1 MLVLRGPSKYKKKDR
16 QFYNLKAADII
27 EAYIDMSGT
36 IYPLE
41 ENRLII
47 ERYDTYINIYHTFS
61 YFDEGGRIMWG
72 RWTDDFPL
80 DALRQIKSLLRH
92 EMENFEY
99 EEGEEMPRTAIF
111 RVFFTEKA
119 AEALRGF
126 S

>member
-1 MLVLRGPSKYKKKDR
+1 MLVLRGPSKYKKKDK
-16 QFYNLKAADII
+16 QFYNLKATDII
-27 EAYIDMSGT
+27 EAYIDVSGM
-36 IYPLE
+36 IFPLE

-61 YFDEGGRIMWG
+61 YFDEDGHIMWG
-72 RWTDDFPL
+72 SWSDDFPL
-80 DALRQIKSLLRH
+80 DALRQIKSLFRH
-92 EMENFEY
+92 KMENCEY
-99 EEGEEMPRTAIF
+99 EDGEEVPSTAIF